1 MSAINTENTTHSQKD
16 NNKFDTIAKLDLVSM
31 TTAQL
36 DEILGQFDVAIKA
49 SKDVKIMFI
58 KSQLAMHNLTVEN
71 SSLSSQLST
80 VSKKVKSKKVN
91 KTDQCIAKFRLML
104 SDKLDSSDF
113 LDFSSD
119 NKKTGQKIRSI
130 CFTLGIDDVKYG
142 FSVSQLTKQTCTDF
156 ALSYNL
162 GAHVVNFGCI
172 AKVQPLINVSTGQL
186 SKKYSAKNPIDG
198 CDYDKNE
205 WSYTLTFI
213 ESIEDLANLLV
224 SKKTGQRIKTVTD
237 EKMPSESTMS
247 IVSDN
252 FEKSAA
258 EILRLVLDSMDTQK
272 SDDSENTD
280 VSDDSE
286 K

>member
-1 MSAINTENTTHSQKD
+1 MLNTDKKTTHSQND

-31 TTAQL
+31 TTKEL
-36 DEILGQFDVAIKA
+36 DDVLGQFDVSIKA

-58 KSQLAMHNLTVEN
+58 KSQLALHNLTVEN

-104 SDKLDSSDF
+104 SEKIGCGDF

-156 ALSYNL
+156 AMSYNL
-162 GAHVVNFGCI
+162 GAHIVNFGCI
-172 AKVQPLINVSTGQL
+172 AKIQPLLNVSTGQL

-213 ESIEDLANLLV
+213 DSTEHLENLLL
-224 SKKTGQRIKTVTD
+224 SKKTGLRIKTVTD
-237 EKMPSESTMS
+237 DKMPSESTMS
-247 IVSDN
+247 IISDN
-252 FEKSAA
+252 FDKSAA
-258 EILRLVLDSMDTQK
+258 EILTLVLDSMDTQK
-272 SDDSENTD
+272 SDDSE
-280 VSDDSE
+280 